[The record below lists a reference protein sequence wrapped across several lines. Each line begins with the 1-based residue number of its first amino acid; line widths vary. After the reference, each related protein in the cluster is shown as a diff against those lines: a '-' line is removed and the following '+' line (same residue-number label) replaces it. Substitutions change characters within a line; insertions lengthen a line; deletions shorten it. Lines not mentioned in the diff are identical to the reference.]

1 MSLEQNIQKEIIVAM
16 KAKDKLSLET
26 LRAIKAAILMSKTQA
41 GASDEMS
48 ADDEIKLLT
57 RLKKQRL
64 EAATIFREQDR
75 TEMAE
80 EEEAQSAV
88 IDRFLPKQLNDADVE
103 STIKEIIATT
113 GAESMKDMGK
123 VMGMANKKMAGQA
136 DGKTI
141 SGMVKKLL
149 S

>member
-1 MSLEQNIQKEIIVAM
+1 MSLEQNIQKEIVVAM
-16 KAKDKLSLET
+16 KAKDKVTLET
-26 LRAIKAAILMSKTQA
+26 LRAIKAAILMSKTEA
-41 GASDEMS
+41 GAKDEMS
-48 ADDEIKLLT
+48 PDEEIKLLT
-57 RLKKQRL
+57 RLKKQRQ
-64 EAATIFREQDR
+64 EAASIFREQNR

-80 EEEAQSAV
+80 EEEAQTLV
-88 IDRFLPKQLNDADVE
+88 IDRFLPQQLSDAEVE
-103 STIKEIIATT
+103 TNIKEIIATT
-113 GAESMKDMGK
+113 GATSMKDMGK